1 MDGTLGK
8 RALGLLQAMIGR
20 RDAGRAASG
29 PDIVDQVV
37 DRVAANGG
45 ASSASPGTNGVTDA
59 DAEEAARR
67 EIESALARI
76 FTSAADAIL
85 TIDQNQRILMF
96 NHAAEQLF
104 DCPASQALGQSVRRF
119 IPEQLLEPDP
129 EHDRRPEETGVA
141 GWRLG
146 EVTPLTA
153 IRGDG
158 ERVPIDATV
167 TPVIVRGEQVYTA
180 VVRDVTPRMKMEDQ
194 LREVNR
200 RLEQALSD
208 VQHTQ
213 EVMLRQERLK
223 ALGQLASGI
232 AHDFNNAL
240 SMIIGFTELLLSD
253 AEEMEDISKRRAH
266 LHLIHSAAQD
276 AAGVVGRLREF
287 SRPTKSSSELP
298 PVQIND
304 LVAQAISLSQPR
316 WRDQA
321 QASGQ
326 TIRVTAELGQV
337 PQIGGR
343 AAELREALANLII
356 NAVDAMPT
364 GGTLT

>member
-1 MDGTLGK
+1 
-8 RALGLLQAMIGR
+8 
-20 RDAGRAASG
+20 
-29 PDIVDQVV
+29 
-37 DRVAANGG
+37 VA
-45 ASSASPGTNGVTDA
+45 
-59 DAEEAARR
+59 
-67 EIESALARI
+67 
-76 FTSAADAIL
+76 
-85 TIDQNQRILMF
+85 
-96 NHAAEQLF
+96 
-104 DCPASQALGQSVRRF
+104 
-119 IPEQLLEPDP
+119 
-129 EHDRRPEETGVA
+129 
-141 GWRLG
+141 
-146 EVTPLTA
+146 
-153 IRGDG
+153 
-158 ERVPIDATV
+158 
-167 TPVIVRGEQVYTA
+167 
-180 VVRDVTPRMKMEDQ
+180 
-194 LREVNR
+194 
-200 RLEQALSD
+200 D

-232 AHDFNNAL
+232 AHDCNNAL

-253 AEEMEDISKRRAH
+253 TEELEDVAKRRAH

-356 NAVDAMPT
+356 NAVDAMPN
-364 GGTLT
+364 GGTLTLRTRLDDGMVAVDVVDTGTRMPPEVRDRIFDPFYTTKGDRGTGLGLAMVQGIVEQHHGQISVESELGRGTTINWRPSWSAGARRRR

>member
-1 MDGTLGK
+1 M
-8 RALGLLQAMIGR
+8 
-20 RDAGRAASG
+20 
-29 PDIVDQVV
+29 
-37 DRVAANGG
+37 
-45 ASSASPGTNGVTDA
+45 
-59 DAEEAARR
+59 
-67 EIESALARI
+67 
-76 FTSAADAIL
+76 
-85 TIDQNQRILMF
+85 
-96 NHAAEQLF
+96 
-104 DCPASQALGQSVRRF
+104 
-119 IPEQLLEPDP
+119 
-129 EHDRRPEETGVA
+129 
-141 GWRLG
+141 
-146 EVTPLTA
+146 
-153 IRGDG
+153 
-158 ERVPIDATV
+158 
-167 TPVIVRGEQVYTA
+167 
-180 VVRDVTPRMKMEDQ
+180 
-194 LREVNR
+194 
-200 RLEQALSD
+200 
-208 VQHTQ
+208 QHTQ

-232 AHDFNNAL
+232 AHDCNNAL

-253 AEEMEDISKRRAH
+253 TEELEDVAKRRAH

-356 NAVDAMPT
+356 NAVDAMPN
-364 GGTLT
+364 GGTLTLRTRLDDGMVAVDVVDTGTRMPPEVRDRIFDPFYTTKGDRGTGLGLAMVQGSWSSTTARSASRASLGGGRRSTGGRAGAPGLDDAGDRADRPGRPDERGRGAAGRR